1 MMDDFKIFKYPLMI
15 KEHHLDTFAHVNNA
29 TYLSLLEEARWE
41 FLTERGFDLKTIQTH
56 QEGPIVL
63 ECHIKFLR
71 ELKLRQAI
79 VIESQVISYDKKIG
93 VMQQNIVDEHGM
105 VYSQAS
111 LTFGFFDMQARR
123 LISPSKQWLLAIG
136 G

>member
-1 MMDDFKIFKYPLMI
+1 MTADFRVFKYHLMI
-15 KEHHLDTFAHVNNA
+15 KESHLDTFAHVNNA
-29 TYLSLLEEARWE
+29 TYLALLEEARWE
-41 FLTERGFDLKTIQTH
+41 FLTEQGFDLETIQTR

-79 VIESQVISYDKKIG
+79 VIESQVVSYDKKIG
-93 VMQQNIVDEHGM
+93 IMQQNIVDEQGT
-105 VYSQAS
+105 VYSEAS
-111 LTFGFFDMQARR
+111 LTFGFFDMKTRR
-123 LISPSKQWLLAIG
+123 LILPSESWLLAIG